1 MHHVRL
7 QFSTTF
13 EDVEIHVQNMM
24 HASTLRTSFLW
35 LEYEHP
41 SKGKARRYFLLPST
55 RDLLHPCSADLK
67 RKYTHINVDKK
78 NTRFK
83 LGVLRHSWQLGWS
96 LPARVQ
102 QKHSAGLEGR
112 NPSEEVFG
120 HTALFFVSVKWFKEF
135 LLVSCRL
142 LSSHLTGRWKR
153 LEKKVAIQKITSFRF
168 PKTLDQHQQLHF
180 TISHSFRDVR
190 PKANLQKHT
199 KVAGCDINNGVPQ
212 QTVTPAL
219 VSWEASGPLGTP

>member
-1 MHHVRL
+1 MCRTWCTQAL
-7 QFSTTF
+7 SGLPFYDWSMN
-13 EDVEIHVQNMM
+13 IH
-24 HASTLRTSFLW
+24 R
-35 LEYEHP
+35 
-41 SKGKARRYFLLPST
+41 KARREDTFCFLPQEIYSTNVLPIS
-55 RDLLHPCSADLK
+55 K
-67 RKYTHINVDKK
+67 ENIHILTLTKK

-135 LLVSCRL
+135 LLVSCCL
-142 LSSHLTGRWKR
+142 LSSHLTGRWKW

-190 PKANLQKHT
+190 PKANLQNPT
-199 KVAGCDINNGVPQ
+199 KVAGCDINNG
-212 QTVTPAL
+212 
-219 VSWEASGPLGTP
+219 